1 MNCFQLALSPNRL
14 ANRTVFLHSKLYPIL
29 ILPAA
34 ASLRRCCLSP
44 LLLLPPS
51 AAAASAAAA
60 FAAAASAVAVFAVA
74 ACFARCPCECMLT
87 VIYIV
92 VAKEAPG
99 PLTPQASKGKGKRKR
114 APTAVVSG
122 AMPDWASPGRRGDSK
137 HCRLARDILGELSM
151 TFPAG
156 SGCSDCVARSCL
168 CVVGEDRT
176 KCASCSAQGAG
187 SVTGPVRESAL
198 PPRTRCKYIF
208 CSVHSKLTFGRTIRP
223 RVSQAG
229 TTKAAPAARVQPPA
243 TTGTVRRPSP
253 WTSA

>member
-1 MNCFQLALSPNRL
+1 MNHNHTNIIFQDN
-14 ANRTVFLHSKLYPIL
+14 VLHSKLHPHSDS
-29 ILPAA
+29 ACWC
-34 ASLRRCCLSP
+34 LRHRCLRCCCLSP
-44 LLLLPPS
+44 PLLPPLLLPLS

-60 FAAAASAVAVFAVA
+60 SAAAASAAAISAAAASAVAVFAVA

-137 HCRLARDILGELSM
+137 HRRLARDILGEPSM

-156 SGCSDCVARSCL
+156 SGCSDCVARSHL
-168 CVVGEDRT
+168 RVVREDRT
-176 KCASCSAQGAG
+176 KCASCTAQGVG
-187 SVTGPVRESAL
+187 
-198 PPRTRCKYIF
+198 CF
-208 CSVHSKLTFGRTIRP
+208 DC
-223 RVSQAG
+223 
-229 TTKAAPAARVQPPA
+229 ARNK
-243 TTGTVRRPSP
+243 
-253 WTSA
+253 